1 MLYRVRIA
9 HSKVDRTGNQVVLQF
24 GDVFLYGDQGPSVF
38 GQRLG
43 DERTQRVHCSQQ
55 EEDGTDQEGFEKA
68 QVTDQ
73 RPNENATATAGD
85 DDVLRRNKIKEV
97 FHCVESPEL

>member
-1 MLYRVRIA
+1 
-9 HSKVDRTGNQVVLQF
+9 
-24 GDVFLYGDQGPSVF
+24 VF
-38 GQRLG
+38 GQGLG
-43 DERTQRVHCSQQ
+43 DERTQRVHSSQQ

-85 DDVLRRNKIKEV
+85 DDVLRRNKVKEV
-97 FHCVESPEL
+97 FHCVESPRDRK